1 MANYT
6 TVLQKPLD
14 TVSWEDDNF
23 IEELL
28 EIAQLFRPFSDAIT
42 EFISDRGYEGNSE
55 DVDAKTM
62 FIRSA
67 FKKANMTLPREIR
80 EWFTAGQPIKR
91 DTAFLICFAF
101 GLDGRE
107 TDAFFQRYY
116 ARERSFD
123 CHQVQEAVYYFCLNN
138 GLR

>member
-55 DVDAKTM
+55 DVDAKTIACHY
-62 FIRSA
+62 IRNS
-67 FKKANMTLPREIR
+67 N
-80 EWFTAGQPIKR
+80 
-91 DTAFLICFAF
+91 
-101 GLDGRE
+101 
-107 TDAFFQRYY
+107 
-116 ARERSFD
+116 
-123 CHQVQEAVYYFCLNN
+123 CLFPKTT
-138 GLR
+138 

>member
-14 TVSWEDDNF
+14 TAFWEDDNF

-55 DVDAKTM
+55 DVVQRRLLAT
-62 FIRSA
+62 ISV
-67 FKKANMTLPREIR
+67 I
-80 EWFTAGQPIKR
+80 QIVC
-91 DTAFLICFAF
+91 FLK
-101 GLDGRE
+101 
-107 TDAFFQRYY
+107 
-116 ARERSFD
+116 
-123 CHQVQEAVYYFCLNN
+123 
-138 GLR
+138 